1 MPTTE
6 CVTMRAAKIL
16 VLASVGLSACAMR
29 EEPTAPAAPAP
40 APASTP
46 APTPAPTPPTHL
58 GAWYWV
64 GTIGAE
70 ATVIARDPARYR
82 IEPMDDGRIA
92 VQADCNRGG
101 GSYEMA
107 NRYEVRIGPIG
118 LTKMGCPPESQDRI
132 FLADLAA
139 ARSFGAGA
147 EWMLVDLLEDR
158 GVMHFA
164 RSEQARLAHYECKS
178 GAPFWVAYG
187 DGHARLM
194 ADGRV
199 LRLPQIE
206 AASGAKYSD
215 GTVTLHGNDE
225 QALLEGIGAGRSGC
239 VAGPI

>member
-1 MPTTE
+1 MS
-6 CVTMRAAKIL
+6 RSAALLIL
-16 VLASVGLSACAMR
+16 AGLGLSACATR
-29 EEPTAPAAPAP
+29 EQPALPAAPVPAPAA
-40 APASTP
+40 STP
-46 APTPAPTPPTHL
+46 PAAVTTPPTHL

-107 NRYEVRIGPIG
+107 NRYEVRIGAIG
-118 LTKMGCPPESQDRI
+118 LTKMGCPPESQDRV

-139 ARSFGAGA
+139 ARSFGAGP

-187 DGHARLM
+187 EGHARLM

-199 LRLPQIE
+199 MRLPQVE
-206 AASGAKYSD
+206 AASGTKYSD
-215 GTVTLHGNDE
+215 GAVTLHGKGE
-225 QALLEGIGAGRSGC
+225 EALLEGIGAGRSGC
-239 VAGPI
+239 VAGAR